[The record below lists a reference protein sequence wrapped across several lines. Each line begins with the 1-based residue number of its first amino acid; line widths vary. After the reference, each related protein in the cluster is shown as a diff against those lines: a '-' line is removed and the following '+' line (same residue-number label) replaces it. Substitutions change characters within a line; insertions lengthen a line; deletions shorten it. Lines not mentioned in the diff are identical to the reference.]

1 MGNAAMVL
9 AAAMPPRLPP
19 APDGGLASQAMP
31 DHPERVH
38 RTWLTSEAALPAKF
52 VRPLLRFTEVEAAG
66 GFVILAAAIVALA
79 WANAPFG
86 ETYAT
91 FWETPLDAMIGGF
104 HIEESLKEIVNDG
117 LMAIFF
123 FVVGLE
129 IKRELVVG
137 ELNDVRRA
145 ALPAVAALGGM
156 IAPAL
161 IYLAFASGAGG
172 EATQGWGIPMATD
185 IAFSIGVV
193 ALLGSRVSIGAK
205 LFLLALAIADDIG
218 AIAVIAI
225 FYTDDLNL
233 LWLAG
238 ALVLLAVVWRAR
250 QRQIRAIPFY
260 VLLGFAIWFCL
271 LESGVHA
278 TVAGVTLGLMTPVHA
293 YYTDEQFR
301 QRSRWI
307 LARYDM
313 DAASPRARERIDA
326 DALELAAIARES
338 VSPLDRLERALHPW
352 SSFLIV
358 PIFALANAGVRFVDT
373 DLGSLATSP
382 VTLGVAFGLVIGKVF
397 GISAA
402 TVLAVRLGIGALPRR
417 TSWRQ
422 VVGLGALAG
431 IGFTVSL
438 FITEL
443 AFTSEALSDAAKLGI
458 FIGSTVAGVA
468 GYLLLR
474 SSPTPEEELAAARR
488 TMHLDEYAYEDDATS
503 AEAPAD

>member
-1 MGNAAMVL
+1 M
-9 AAAMPPRLPP
+9 
-19 APDGGLASQAMP
+19 
-31 DHPERVH
+31 
-38 RTWLTSEAALPAKF
+38 
-52 VRPLLRFTEVEAAG
+52 
-66 GFVILAAAIVALA
+66 
-79 WANAPFG
+79 
-86 ETYAT
+86 
-91 FWETPLDAMIGGF
+91 
-104 HIEESLKEIVNDG
+104 
-117 LMAIFF
+117 
-123 FVVGLE
+123 
-129 IKRELVVG
+129 
-137 ELNDVRRA
+137 
-145 ALPAVAALGGM
+145 
-156 IAPAL
+156 
-161 IYLAFASGAGG
+161 
-172 EATQGWGIPMATD
+172 
-185 IAFSIGVV
+185 
-193 ALLGSRVSIGAK
+193 
-205 LFLLALAIADDIG
+205 
-218 AIAVIAI
+218 
-225 FYTDDLNL
+225 
-233 LWLAG
+233 
-238 ALVLLAVVWRAR
+238 LLAVVWRAR